1 MSFQTTIDSESTT
14 STRRKTLEGDLST
27 LVIHGGRDG
36 DENTG
41 AVSVPIYQTSTFK
54 QDGLGKTRGY
64 EYSRTGNPTR
74 DAAERLI
81 ADLEKGTR
89 GFAFA
94 SGMTAI
100 TAVLLLLHAGD
111 EVVISSNVYGGTYRV
126 LDRVFSEFGLTYRV
140 VDSTDAE
147 SFAKAINPKTAAV
160 LIESPAN
167 PLLSITDIQAVSRLA
182 HERGV
187 LVVVDNTF
195 MSPYLQ
201 KPLLLGAD
209 VVVHSA
215 TKYLAGHSDVVAGL
229 AVVRDDE
236 LVERLA
242 FIQNATGGVLGPQD
256 SWLLVRG
263 IKTLAVRMERHLSNA
278 AAVADSLRGL
288 RGIKRI
294 YWPGFD
300 DFPGH
305 DVQASQAEGFGALIS
320 FELDVSYDINVF
332 LESLHLVT
340 LAESLGG
347 VESLICHPATMTHA
361 AIPREVREKMGITD
375 NLVRLSVGIEKTSDI
390 IADIH
395 QAISQAKSASVSDA
409 AHLRLRL
416 SYPLEHTS
424 TILGNWWVGRRCSS
438 SITAAFPML

>member
-1 MSFQTTIDSESTT
+1 M
-14 STRRKTLEGDLST
+14 
-27 LVIHGGRDG
+27 
-36 DENTG
+36 
-41 AVSVPIYQTSTFK
+41 
-54 QDGLGKTRGY
+54 
-64 EYSRTGNPTR
+64 
-74 DAAERLI
+74 
-81 ADLEKGTR
+81 
-89 GFAFA
+89 
-94 SGMTAI
+94 
-100 TAVLLLLHAGD
+100 
-111 EVVISSNVYGGTYRV
+111 

-263 IKTLAVRMERHLSNA
+263 SRP
-278 AAVADSLRGL
+278 
-288 RGIKRI
+288 
-294 YWPGFD
+294 WP
-300 DFPGH
+300 
-305 DVQASQAEGFGALIS
+305 
-320 FELDVSYDINVF
+320 
-332 LESLHLVT
+332 
-340 LAESLGG
+340 
-347 VESLICHPATMTHA
+347 
-361 AIPREVREKMGITD
+361 
-375 NLVRLSVGIEKTSDI
+375 
-390 IADIH
+390 
-395 QAISQAKSASVSDA
+395 
-409 AHLRLRL
+409 
-416 SYPLEHTS
+416 
-424 TILGNWWVGRRCSS
+424 
-438 SITAAFPML
+438 